1 MPFIAFNSIRTQ
13 LNTTQLNT
21 NSTTFIC
28 HRSHSGITDHI
39 LRCILV
45 FKINP
50 GIILGLRSHSAMQ
63 MHASQNRGSP
73 SAPSTFFVTLAASQP
88 LLELLACFLS
98 HKQQVL
104 AKLSAPTPPLDSNK
118 KSVIIIGTQNE
129 SNTKNPSSRNHFLW
143 MSAARPCETLLSWR
157 GRGRG
162 GGFGFWP
169 RPPIPSLS
177 TADFDF
183 FKMIFL
189 YSTSSKL
196 EFPRFC
202 SNPYGIPWSPNAQ
215 ECEEQ
220 FISPKSA

>member
-13 LNTTQLNT
+13 LNTT

-88 LLELLACFLS
+88 LLQLIALPSES
-98 HKQQVL
+98 QTTSTSR
-104 AKLSAPTPPLDSNK
+104 LSAPTPPLDSNK
-118 KSVIIIGTQNE
+118 KSAIIIGTQNE
-129 SNTKNPSSRNHFLW
+129 TVIQKIHHLK
-143 MSAARPCETLLSWR
+143 
-157 GRGRG
+157 
-162 GGFGFWP
+162 
-169 RPPIPSLS
+169 SLFVDERS
-177 TADFDF
+177 QT
-183 FKMIFL
+183 M
-189 YSTSSKL
+189 
-196 EFPRFC
+196 
-202 SNPYGIPWSPNAQ
+202 
-215 ECEEQ
+215 
-220 FISPKSA
+220 

>member
-21 NSTTFIC
+21 NSTTFIWDP
-28 HRSHSGITDHI
+28 RSHSGITDHI

-118 KSVIIIGTQNE
+118 KSVIIIGTQKRN
-129 SNTKNPSSRNHFLW
+129 SKTKIHHRNHFSW
-143 MSAARPCETLLSWR
+143 MSASRPCESLLSWR

-177 TADFDF
+177 TARFRVFGDNIFVF
-183 FKMIFL
+183 YIFKTRI
-189 YSTSSKL
+189 SKIL
-196 EFPRFC
+196 
-202 SNPYGIPWSPNAQ
+202 Q
-215 ECEEQ
+215 
-220 FISPKSA
+220 